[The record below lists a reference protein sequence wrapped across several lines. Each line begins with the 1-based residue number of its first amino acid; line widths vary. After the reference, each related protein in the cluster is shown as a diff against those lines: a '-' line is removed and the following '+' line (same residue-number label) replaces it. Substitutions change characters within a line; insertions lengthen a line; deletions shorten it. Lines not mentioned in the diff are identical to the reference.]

1 MASKVEQ
8 NEAMLKQLLEG
19 VNNVLGT
26 HFELSYHPA
35 MGGYML
41 QTKFRGDVEKYPYI
55 IKDMRLKPVEMAAYL
70 NGIYNGVRASR
81 DQFFGQ
87 QVIIDDF

>member
-26 HFELSYHPA
+26 HFELNHNGP

-55 IKDMRLKPVEMAAYL
+55 IKDMRLKPVEMQAYL
-70 NGIYNGVRASR
+70 IGIYNGVRASR
-81 DQFFGQ
+81 DQLFGQ

>member
-19 VNNVLGT
+19 VNNVLST
-26 HFELSYHPA
+26 HFELNYYPA

-55 IKDMRLKPVEMAAYL
+55 IKGMRLKPVEMAAYL
-70 NGIYNGVRASR
+70 DGIYNGVRASR
-81 DQFFGQ
+81 DQVFAPA
-87 QVIIDDF
+87 DF